1 MTIDSPTSTHST
13 LINFPIELKMST
25 DSIIKK
31 EIPVGSPTSSSPPSS
46 TPPTLTTTITTK
58 SSTSSSTP
66 PTSSSLSPPSSTT
79 ITTQSSSSS
88 LSTSSSSS
96 SSSSTVP
103 SLLSS
108 SSSPSTTSSSS
119 LSQLNNNH
127 HHQQQQQQQ
136 HPQLHQPHH
145 LQPHLHPHLHPHLN
159 SHPAHHHLHNS
170 SSSVSSFF
178 IKDILSGSFINKYT
192 LQQYGS
198 NHPLHYQMNKNHQN
212 YQPTVESDDEN
223 DFYDSD
229 DDTSERSFS
238 KSDNKI
244 GLKMQKKQRKARTA
258 FTDHQ
263 LQTLEKSFERAKY
276 LSVQDRME
284 LAAKLN
290 LSDTQVKTWYQNRR
304 TKWKRQ
310 TAVGLELLAE
320 AGNYAAVQRML
331 QSSPYWMN
339 QIANYANGLP
349 RPAPTSPTMLP
360 FDIYYRQAAAG
371 LPVPVPPPPPGSNPT
386 NLYPNFIFSSSS
398 SASPPSS
405 SSSGQQQQSS
415 SSPSSSSATSLESTN
430 PQSSK

>member
-1 MTIDSPTSTHST
+1 
-13 LINFPIELKMST
+13 MST
-25 DSIIKK
+25 SFRT
-31 EIPVGSPTSSSPPSS
+31 PPNPSS
-46 TPPTLTTTITTK
+46 FYQINQT
-58 SSTSSSTP
+58 
-66 PTSSSLSPPSSTT
+66 
-79 ITTQSSSSS
+79 
-88 LSTSSSSS
+88 
-96 SSSSTVP
+96 
-103 SLLSS
+103 
-108 SSSPSTTSSSS
+108 
-119 LSQLNNNH
+119 
-127 HHQQQQQQQ
+127 
-136 HPQLHQPHH
+136 HH
-145 LQPHLHPHLHPHLN
+145 LQPHLQPHLQLHLHPHLHQPFEYN
-159 SHPAHHHLHNS
+159 LYRNS
-170 SSSVSSFF
+170 SSISSFF
-178 IKDILSGSFINKYT
+178 IKDILNSNDINKY
-192 LQQYGS
+192 QPIPVVGS
-198 NHPLHYQMNKNHQN
+198 N
-212 YQPTVESDDEN
+212 DEN

-276 LSVQDRME
+276 LSVQDRIE
-284 LAAKLN
+284 LSAKLN

-320 AGNYAAVQRML
+320 ADNYVAVQRMI